1 MADYRAVTRPNS
13 CTTEGERGA
22 LVTSLIL
29 PCALESY
36 RETLEWK
43 KERNKRKIKKKRES
57 D

>member
-43 KERNKRKIKKKRES
+43 KETKEKIKKKRES